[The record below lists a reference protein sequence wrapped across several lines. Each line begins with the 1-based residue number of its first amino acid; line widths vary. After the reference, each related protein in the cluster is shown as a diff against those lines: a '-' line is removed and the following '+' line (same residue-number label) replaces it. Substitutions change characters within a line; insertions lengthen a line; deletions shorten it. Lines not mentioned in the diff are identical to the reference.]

1 MPLTLLL
8 GPANCGKVAML
19 LDRFAEQID
28 AGAAPT
34 LVVPTR
40 PDVELAERDL
50 LDRRGVVLGGLIG
63 TFDDLFE
70 RVLERCGEPVSSLG
84 SLPRRLVLEQVVREA
99 ELEALAGPA
108 RFGGFVDGLA
118 RGFDDLAGSAPPQR
132 LDRRLEGFGT
142 AGRRAELVSLY
153 HAYQARLDALGI
165 RDRAGSHARAAG
177 LLESRLDAWD
187 GSPLFAYGF
196 EDMSGVQLAALR
208 ALAGRGPVMVSLPY
222 QPGRPALAAVRPA
235 VDALT
240 DIPHEL
246 IELPA
251 GEHFHAPALLQLE
264 RHLFDQRQAEPAP
277 AADGAVVVLEACG
290 VRGVADQVAF
300 ETLALLREGMAAE
313 QVAVLAGNTA
323 DWRLALESAFAAL
336 GVPIDV
342 DAPVL
347 LGETAFGQALL
358 GLLRFAW
365 FDGDRG
371 ELFRFLRSP
380 FSGVPRATVD
390 YAEGRLRGRGALR
403 HDEVRQ
409 VLEELDYARLLAAP
423 DRMAEPGDPA
433 DQVSDQ
439 LRRMSA
445 AAGGLTAVR
454 QTAAG
459 EAHAAA
465 LRAALR
471 TLEQLAEVVRRGIP
485 APDRAG
491 LVAQLERTS
500 HRSFGGGAGRVQVLD
515 LRRARTRRFQ
525 AVFVLGLEEGGLP
538 GGPRENP
545 FLDGEEAEALG
556 VSRLDAIERDRHL
569 FYTAVTRPW
578 QRLFLCRQ
586 AADED
591 GRLLEPSP
599 FLEDVVRAIGED
611 AVVVRRRAIGDLTY
625 ALEQAPSQ
633 RERQR
638 ALARMQR
645 QQPDR
650 AAAIAEREGW
660 TRKLER
666 ARSAY
671 RRPSRLRNR
680 AVLEAL
686 AAQERFSVT
695 ELEKFAECSSAWF
708 VERFLQ
714 PGEIDY
720 EFGPKETGS
729 VAHTTL
735 HRFHERMPSELGTER
750 LTVAE
755 LPLAVPLMRR
765 CLQESLGSV
774 RIPAGGAGREAV
786 RRLELDLEG
795 FLRSEAVLDSPLV
808 PRDYEVRF
816 GTKTS
821 PPNLQQGLRLDGFAV
836 SGTIDRIDRDPGMS
850 ARGAVW
856 DYKLGKGARSAKQIE
871 SERKLQLPLYIL
883 VARDLLGIEPV
894 AGLYRALG
902 GERKVRGMAVE
913 GEFDGVIKND
923 RLEPAEFWAQVQRAV
938 GYANEIVVR
947 IREGDVLRDP
957 IGRSCPDWCLR
968 QAGGICRVPR

>member
-8 GPANCGKVAML
+8 GPANCGKVATL
-19 LDRFAEQID
+19 LDRFADQVD

-50 LDRRGVVLGGLIG
+50 LARRPALLGGATG

-70 RVLERCGEPVSSLG
+70 RVLERAGEPTGTLS
-84 SLPRRLVLEQVVREA
+84 PPARRAVLEQVIRDAPLDV
-99 ELEALAGPA
+99 LAGPA
-108 RFGGFVDGLA
+108 RFPGFVDGLA
-118 RGFDDLAGSAPPQR
+118 RVLDDLVTAAPPEE
-132 LDRRLEGFGT
+132 LGRRLAAFSAT
-142 AGRRAELVSLY
+142 GRRGELVELHRRYRERLAELGV
-153 HAYQARLDALGI
+153 
-165 RDRAGSHARAAG
+165 RDRPGSHAHAAG

-187 GSPLFAYGF
+187 GSPVFAYGF
-196 EDMSGVQLAALR
+196 EDMSGIQLAALR
-208 ALAGRGPVMVSLPY
+208 AIAARAPVMVSLPY

-240 DIPHEL
+240 AGPHEVIDL
-246 IELPA
+246 PPGEHADSSLLLHLERSLFEPRVEEAPA
-251 GEHFHAPALLQLE
+251 G
-264 RHLFDQRQAEPAP
+264 
-277 AADGAVVVLEACG
+277 DGSVVLLEACG

-300 ETLALLREGMAAE
+300 HALRLVRDGYAPDDIGVITRDTAA
-313 QVAVLAGNTA
+313 
-323 DWRLALESAFAAL
+323 WRLALESAFAAV
-336 GVPIDV
+336 GVPVEV
-342 DAPVL
+342 DAAVG
-347 LGETAFGQALL
+347 LGETAFGQALI

-365 FDGDRG
+365 FGGERG

-380 FSGVPRATVD
+380 FAGIPRTTVD

-403 HDEVRQ
+403 GDDARSL
-409 VLEELDYARLLAAP
+409 LEELDYARLLAAS
-423 DRMAEPGDPA
+423 DRLAEAGEPLE
-433 DQVSDQ
+433 QVKDQ
-439 LRRMSA
+439 LRRMST
-445 AAGGLTAVR
+445 AAGGLTATR
-454 QTAAG
+454 QGPVG
-459 EAHAAA
+459 EAAAAA

-471 TLEQLAEVVRRGIP
+471 TIEQLGELAARGLP
-485 APDRAG
+485 APDRAVV
-491 LVAQLERTS
+491 LTELERTTLRPPAS
-500 HRSFGGGAGRVQVLD
+500 SGTGRVQVLD
-515 LRRARTRRFQ
+515 LRRSRTRRFR

-538 GGPRENP
+538 GGPRENA
-545 FLDGEEAEALG
+545 FLDADEASALG
-556 VSRLDAIERDRHL
+556 LGRLDALERDRHL

-578 QRLFLCRQ
+578 TRLYLCRQ

-599 FLEDVVRAIGED
+599 FLEDVLRAVGDDRIE
-611 AVVVRRRAIGDLTY
+611 RHRRAIGDLTY
-625 ALEQAPSQ
+625 DLTHAPTE

-638 ALARMQR
+638 ALARELR
-645 QQPDR
+645 SRPDW
-650 AAAIAEREGW
+650 AAAVADREGW

-666 ARSAY
+666 ARAAY

-686 AAQERFSVT
+686 ARQERFNVT

-720 EFGPKETGS
+720 EFGAKETGS

-735 HRFHERMPSELGTER
+735 HRFHQRMPSELGIER
-750 LTVAE
+750 LTEAD
-755 LPLAVPLMRR
+755 LPRAVPLMRE
-765 CLQESLGSV
+765 CLYEALGSV
-774 RIPAGGAGREAV
+774 RIPAGVAGKAAV
-786 RRLELDLEG
+786 RRLQLDLEG
-795 FLRSEAVLDSPLV
+795 FLRSEAVFASPLV

-821 PPNLQQGLRLDGFAV
+821 APNLQAGLRLDGFAV

-856 DYKLGKGARSAKQIE
+856 DYKTGKGARSARQIE
-871 SERKLQLPLYIL
+871 AERKLQLPLYIL

-902 GERKVRGMAVE
+902 GERRVRGMAVE
-913 GEFDGVIKND
+913 GELEGVMKND
-923 RLEPAEFWAQVQRAV
+923 RLEPDDFWAQVDRAV
-938 GYANEIVVR
+938 GYANEIVAR
-947 IREGDVLRDP
+947 MRRGDIRRDP
-957 IGRSCPDWCLR
+957 IGGSCPEWCLR
-968 QAGGICRVPR
+968 QAGGICRVAR